1 MVRVRLA
8 PSPTGTLHIGTA
20 RTAVFNWLF
29 ARHHK
34 GSFLLRIEDTDK
46 ERSKPEFTQNILE
59 GLQWLG
65 IDWDEE
71 PVIQSERV
79 EQHRDAIRI
88 LLEQGLAYRCYASE
102 QELDTMREAQKAAN
116 QAPRYDNRHR
126 HLTPE
131 QEAAFQSEGRE
142 AVIRFRI
149 DDSAEIRWTD
159 LVRGPMSWRG
169 ADLGGDM
176 VIARRAAADQIGD
189 PLYNL
194 VVVVDDAAMAITHV
208 IRGEDHIANTAKQLL
223 LYQALGLPV
232 PTFAHAPLILNA
244 EGRKLS
250 KRDGVTSIN
259 DFRAM
264 GYTAEAIGNY
274 MTLLGWSVPEGMEE
288 RFTLPEAAEVFSFE
302 RVNKAGARFDW
313 DKLNWL
319 NAQVLHGLSS
329 ESLLSGLQP
338 LWEQRGWQLPVMA
351 SPAWGLDLCTLL
363 GPSLTLM
370 EDGVDQARPFFER
383 PDLEADAEKQLAVE
397 GAAAAIQALVEAL
410 QSSPWTGDDQAL
422 GQALLADAAQTAGV
436 KKGVIMK
443 SLRAALL
450 GRLQGPDLLTTW
462 SLLARIGEDLPRLE
476 RCLG

>member
-20 RTAVFNWLF
+20 RTAVFNWLYAKHEQGTF
-29 ARHHK
+29 V
-34 GSFLLRIEDTDK
+34 LRIEDTDK

-65 IDWDEE
+65 LNWDEE

-79 EQHRDAIRI
+79 IQHRDAIQI
-88 LLEQGLAYRCYASE
+88 LLERGLAYRCYASE
-102 QELDTMREAQKAAN
+102 SELTAMRDAQKAAN

-126 HLTPE
+126 NLTPDQE
-131 QEAAFQSEGRE
+131 QAFQAEGRE

-149 DDSAEIRWTD
+149 DDAAEIRWRD
-159 LVRGPMSWRG
+159 LVRGAMSWRG
-169 ADLGGDM
+169 SDLGGDM
-176 VIARRAAADQIGD
+176 VIARRAPADQIGD

-194 VVVVDDAAMAITHV
+194 VVVVDDAAMNITHV

-223 LYQALGLPV
+223 LYEALGLPL

-264 GYTAEAIGNY
+264 GYTPDAIANY

-288 RFTLPEAAEVFSFE
+288 RFSLSEAAAVFDFD

-319 NAQVLHGLSS
+319 NAQVLHGWTA
-329 ESLLSGLQP
+329 EHLLGELTP
-338 LWEQRGWQLPVMA
+338 RWAERGWVPP
-351 SPAWGLDLCTLL
+351 SDSSWCLDLCALL
-363 GPSLTLM
+363 GPSLTLLN
-370 EDGVDQARPFFER
+370 DGVDQAAPFFEC
-383 PDLEADAEKQLAVE
+383 PELQEDALEQLAID
-397 GAAAAIQALVEAL
+397 GAKAA
-410 QSSPWTGDDQAL
+410 
-422 GQALLADAAQTAGV
+422 LADLIQRLETEAWDGSDSDRAKGWLGDAAKAAGV
-436 KKGVIMK
+436 KKGVVMK

-450 GRLQGPDLLTTW
+450 GRLQGPDLITTW
-462 SLLARIGEDLPRLE
+462 SLLSRIGEDLPRLR

>member
-1 MVRVRLA
+1 M
-8 PSPTGTLHIGTA
+8 
-20 RTAVFNWLF
+20 
-29 ARHHK
+29 
-34 GSFLLRIEDTDK
+34 
-46 ERSKPEFTQNILE
+46 
-59 GLQWLG
+59 
-65 IDWDEE
+65 
-71 PVIQSERV
+71 
-79 EQHRDAIRI
+79 
-88 LLEQGLAYRCYASE
+88 
-102 QELDTMREAQKAAN
+102 
-116 QAPRYDNRHR
+116 
-126 HLTPE
+126 
-131 QEAAFQSEGRE
+131 
-142 AVIRFRI
+142 IRFRI
-149 DDSAEIRWTD
+149 DDAAEIRWTD

-223 LYQALGLPV
+223 LYQALGLPL

-274 MTLLGWSVPEGMEE
+274 MTLLGWAVPEGMEE
-288 RFTLPEAAEVFSFE
+288 RFTLPEAVEVFSFE

-319 NAQVLHGLSS
+319 NAQVLHELSS
-329 ESLLSGLQP
+329 ESLLSCLQP
-338 LWEQRGWQLPVMA
+338 LWEQRGWQLPA
-351 SPAWGLDLCTLL
+351 SAAWGLDLCSLL

-370 EDGVDQARPFFER
+370 QDGVDQARPFFER
-383 PDLEADAEKQLAVE
+383 PALEADAQKQLAVE
-397 GAAAAIQALVEAL
+397 GAATAIQALVEAL
-410 QSSPWTGDDQAL
+410 QSSSWSGDDQAR
-422 GQALLADAAQTAGV
+422 GQALLADAAKTAGV

-476 RCLG
+476 RCLS